1 MSKLDNRTVKHKIH
15 YNSLFNAITNNG
27 RHTIM
32 PHNIYQL
39 LRWVITLNDSAQQ
52 YPSRGCAF
60 FLLLHCTSPHTS
72 FTAFANH
79 PKVRTPQPSIAPR
92 EGGLQHLHLHQA
104 GSRTCLS
111 AYKWSIN
118 RTPTPHRIKQNPTA
132 LWQGSCNTPDTPLSC
147 SARRHRSCG
156 RSAEPAK
163 IDKSWACA
171 GRPLVPVCPC
181 VLFVRKVWPIVFL
194 HL

>member
-1 MSKLDNRTVKHKIH
+1 MICPNSDNRTVKHKIH

-60 FLLLHCTSPHTS
+60 F
-72 FTAFANH
+72 AFALH
-79 PKVRTPQPSIAPR
+79 LSAYKLYCLCESPPKVRTPQPSIAPR
-92 EGGLQHLHLHQA
+92 EGGLQHLHLHQP

-132 LWQGSCNTPDTPLSC
+132 LWQGSCNTPDTTIIMQCAPAPFL
-147 SARRHRSCG
+147 RSFSRTCQN
-156 RSAEPAK
+156 R
-163 IDKSWACA
+163 
-171 GRPLVPVCPC
+171 
-181 VLFVRKVWPIVFL
+181 
-194 HL
+194 